1 MALTGFS
8 NSPGQILLNTDFPR
22 SLHQQSSFGLKQQ
35 QLFFQFRHYVSN
47 YISDLNFQFQTNVY
61 CVALKLVV

>member
-22 SLHQQSSFGLKQQ
+22 SLHQQSSFGLKKRTTF
-35 QLFFQFRHYVSN
+35 LSN
-47 YISDLNFQFQTNVY
+47 LKDLNFQFQINVY
-61 CVALKLVV
+61 CVAVKLVV